1 MKLLKN
7 LTKVVSVALAAVAV
21 FSAGLSAS
29 ALGRGQGI
37 LKRGGMEYI
46 VMPGEDKE
54 GRLSFALKRDAK
66 EPSFS
71 YAVARFGPR
80 GTYSCVFHIDETGVG
95 LRAQY
100 SIDTPIT
107 GDLSKATYFQ
117 IVATGDRC
125 SATSL
130 RYRVQRSSKD
140 PGKWLVE
147 GVNEDLGRNYIV
159 EFRDVKVR
167 STDANQA
174 AYIYKGRSSKDRDP
188 IAIFYSKGCSLNVR
202 YIIAFLSAVG
212 IPHK

>member
-46 VMPGEDKE
+46 VMPGKDKE

-66 EPSFS
+66 ASSFS

-80 GTYSCVFHIDETGVG
+80 GTYSCVFHEPTGE
-95 LRAQY
+95 LSAWY

-107 GDLSKATYFQ
+107 GDLSRATYFQ
-117 IVATGDRC
+117 IVATGDM
-125 SATSL
+125 SPATSL

-140 PGKWLVE
+140 PRKWLVE
-147 GVNEDLGRNYIV
+147 GVNADLGRNYIV
-159 EFRDVKVR
+159 EFRDVEGR
-167 STDANQA
+167 STDANQV
-174 AYIYKGRSSKDRDP
+174 AYIYEGRTSKDKRP
-188 IAIFYSKGCSLNVR
+188 IAIFYSKDCSLNVR

>member
-29 ALGRGQGI
+29 ALGEVIGT
-37 LKRGGMEYI
+37 LKRGGMEYNVI
-46 VMPGEDKE
+46 NNRDQK
-54 GRLSFALKRDAK
+54 GRT
-66 EPSFS
+66 SFS
-71 YAVARFGPR
+71 LRKDVKGATDYFVAMFGPR
-80 GTYSCVFHIDETGVG
+80 NTYSCVFHEPTGE
-95 LRAQY
+95 LSAWY
-100 SIDTPIT
+100 SIDTPIA

-117 IVATGDRC
+117 IVATGDMC

-130 RYRVQRSSKD
+130 RYRVRRSSKD
-140 PGKWLVE
+140 PRKWLVE
-147 GVNEDLGRNYIV
+147 GVHEDLGKNYIV
-159 EFRDVKVR
+159 EFRDVKGK

-174 AYIYKGRSSKDRDP
+174 AYIYEGRSSKDKRL

>member
-1 MKLLKN
+1 M
-7 LTKVVSVALAAVAV
+7 
-21 FSAGLSAS
+21 
-29 ALGRGQGI
+29 
-37 LKRGGMEYI
+37 
-46 VMPGEDKE
+46 
-54 GRLSFALKRDAK
+54 
-66 EPSFS
+66 
-71 YAVARFGPR
+71 
-80 GTYSCVFHIDETGVG
+80 FHIDETGVG

-159 EFRDVKVR
+159 EFGDVKGR

-174 AYIYKGRSSKDRDP
+174 AYIYKGRSSKGEKP
-188 IAIFYSKGCSLNVR
+188 IAIFYSKDCSLNVR
-202 YIIAFLSAVG
+202 CIVAFLSAVG
-212 IPHK
+212 ITA

>member
-29 ALGRGQGI
+29 ALGEVIGT
-37 LKRGGMEYI
+37 LKRGGMEYNVI
-46 VMPGEDKE
+46 NNRDKK
-54 GRLSFALKRDAK
+54 GRT
-66 EPSFS
+66 SFS
-71 YAVARFGPR
+71 LRKDVKGATDYFVAMFGPR
-80 GTYSCVFHIDETGVG
+80 DTYSCVFHEPTGE
-95 LRAQY
+95 LSAWY
-100 SIDTPIT
+100 SIDTPIA

-130 RYRVQRSSKD
+130 RYRVRRSSKD
-140 PGKWLVE
+140 PRKWLVE
-147 GVNEDLGRNYIV
+147 GVHEDLGKNYIV
-159 EFRDVKVR
+159 EFRDVKGK
-167 STDANQA
+167 STDANQV
-174 AYIYKGRSSKDRDP
+174 AYIYEGRTSKDRRP
-188 IAIFYSKGCSLNVR
+188 IAIFYSKDCSLNVR

>member
-46 VMPGEDKE
+46 VMPGKDKE

-66 EPSFS
+66 ESSFS
-71 YAVARFGPR
+71 YAIAKFGPCD
-80 GTYSCVFHIDETGVG
+80 TYSCVFHEPTGE
-95 LRAQY
+95 LSAWY
-100 SIDTPIT
+100 SIDTRIT
-107 GDLSKATYFQ
+107 GDLSKTNYFQ

-125 SATSL
+125 LATSL
-130 RYRVQRSSKD
+130 RYRVQRSYKD
-140 PGKWLVE
+140 PRKWLVE
-147 GVNEDLGRNYIV
+147 GVHEDLGKNYIV
-159 EFRDVKVR
+159 EFRDVKVK

-174 AYIYKGRSSKDRDP
+174 AYIYEGRSSKDKRP
-188 IAIFYSKGCSLNVR
+188 IAIFYSKDCSLNVR
-202 YIIAFLSAVG
+202 YIVAFLSAVG

>member
-29 ALGRGQGI
+29 ALGEVIGT
-37 LKRGGMEYI
+37 LKRGALEYNVI
-46 VMPGEDKE
+46 NNRDKK
-54 GRLSFALKRDAK
+54 GRT
-66 EPSFS
+66 SFS
-71 YAVARFGPR
+71 LRKDVKGATDYFVAMFGPR
-80 GTYSCVFHIDETGVG
+80 DTYSCVFHEPTGE
-95 LRAQY
+95 LSAWY
-100 SIDTPIT
+100 SIDTPIA
-107 GDLSKATYFQ
+107 GDLSRATYFQ

-140 PGKWLVE
+140 PRKWLVE
-147 GVNEDLGRNYIV
+147 GVHEDLGKNYIV
-159 EFRDVKVR
+159 EFRDVKVKF
-167 STDANQA
+167 TDANQVV
-174 AYIYKGRSSKDRDP
+174 YIYEGRSSKDKRP
-188 IAIFYSKGCSLNVR
+188 IAIFYSKDCPLNVR

>member
-7 LTKVVSVALAAVAV
+7 LTKVVLVALAAVAV

-37 LKRGGMEYI
+37 LKRGGIEYI
-46 VMPGEDKE
+46 VMPGKDKDD
-54 GRLSFALKRDAK
+54 RLSFALKRDPK
-66 EPSFS
+66 ESSFS
-71 YAVARFGPR
+71 YAIAKFGPR
-80 GTYSCVFHIDETGVG
+80 GTYSCVFHEPTGE
-95 LRAQY
+95 LSAWY

-107 GDLSKATYFQ
+107 GDLSRATYFQ

-140 PGKWLVE
+140 PRKWLVE
-147 GVNEDLGRNYIV
+147 GVHEDLGKNYIV
-159 EFRDVKVR
+159 EFRDVKVK
-167 STDANQA
+167 STDANQVV
-174 AYIYKGRSSKDRDP
+174 YIYEGRSSKDKRP
-188 IAIFYSKGCSLNVR
+188 IAIFYSKDCSLNVR
-202 YIIAFLSAVG
+202 YIVAFLSAVG

>member
-29 ALGRGQGI
+29 ALGEVIGT
-37 LKRGGMEYI
+37 LKRGGMEYNVI
-46 VMPGEDKE
+46 NNRDKK
-54 GRLSFALKRDAK
+54 GRT
-66 EPSFS
+66 SFS
-71 YAVARFGPR
+71 LRKDVKGATDYFVAMFGPR
-80 GTYSCVFHIDETGVG
+80 DTYSCVFHEPTGE
-95 LRAQY
+95 LSAWY
-100 SIDTPIT
+100 SIDTPIA

-130 RYRVQRSSKD
+130 RYRVRRSSKD
-140 PGKWLVE
+140 PRKWLVE
-147 GVNEDLGRNYIV
+147 GVHEDLGKNYIV
-159 EFRDVKVR
+159 EFRDVKVK
-167 STDANQA
+167 STDANQV
-174 AYIYKGRSSKDRDP
+174 AYIYEGRTSKDRKP
-188 IAIFYSKGCSLNVR
+188 IAIFYSKDCSLNVR

>member
-46 VMPGEDKE
+46 VMPGKDKE

-66 EPSFS
+66 ESSFS
-71 YAVARFGPR
+71 YAIAKFGPCD
-80 GTYSCVFHIDETGVG
+80 TYSCVFHIDGTGVG

-100 SIDTPIT
+100 SIDTHIT
-107 GDLSKATYFQ
+107 GDLSRTTYFQ

-125 SATSL
+125 LATSL
-130 RYRVQRSSKD
+130 RYRVQRSYKD
-140 PGKWLVE
+140 PRKWLVE
-147 GVNEDLGRNYIV
+147 GVHEDLGKNYIV
-159 EFRDVKVR
+159 EFRDVKVK

-174 AYIYKGRSSKDRDP
+174 AYIYEGRSSKDKRP
-188 IAIFYSKGCSLNVR
+188 IAIFYSKDCSLNVR